1 MGLAK
6 EERGEEEELRGKED
20 AKVADK
26 KKERVKRVCFPSF
39 QEKKYSLSYSNMTQT

>member
-1 MGLAK
+1 MGLTKARRK
-6 EERGEEEELRGKED
+6 RRRRGRGKED

-39 QEKKYSLSYSNMTQT
+39 QEKNIPFCTAM